1 MGKFYFGILSA
12 VMTGL
17 LLLSAVQTFAQDAEW
32 VYRQQMDKARSDRQ
46 NGKYKRQPP
55 PPHAH
60 FFWRMNSKMSAG
72 LAVLRLNF
80 PSAPMP
86 RRRIPESRSR
96 AP

>member
-46 NGKYKRQPP
+46 NGKYKEAATAATR
-55 PPHAH
+55 A
-60 FFWRMNSKMSAG
+60 FL
-72 LAVLRLNF
+72 LADEEQEITKIYGERLYS
-80 PSAPMP
+80 PLL
-86 RRRIPESRSR
+86 
-96 AP
+96 